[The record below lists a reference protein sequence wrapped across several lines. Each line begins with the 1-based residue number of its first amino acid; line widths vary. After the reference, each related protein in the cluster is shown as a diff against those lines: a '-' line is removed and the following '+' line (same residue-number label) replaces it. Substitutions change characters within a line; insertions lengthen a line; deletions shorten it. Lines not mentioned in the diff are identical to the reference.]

1 MEASGPSAPIDT
13 SAAAPIGTAPSV
25 GTPLVGVPPI
35 GPRAVG
41 TRPADTQPVGTQP
54 GRTRPGDTYPVD
66 GLLIDTPVVVGS
78 VTVRN
83 RVVFA
88 AHLTNFAVDGLPTD
102 RHAEY
107 YAARAAGGAGLVIT
121 EEHTV
126 HPGDRPYEKLIRG
139 FDPAV
144 LPGYRRL
151 TEAVHAH
158 GVPVLAQLNHNGGQS
173 FGGYTRRPVWAPS
186 AVPDRLFREVP
197 VALTVA
203 QIVEL
208 TSGYAEVAGRCAA
221 GGFDGVELQC
231 SQSSIVRQFLD
242 PATNRRT
249 DGYGGSP
256 AARRR
261 FLLELVAS
269 VRAAIGPDRVL
280 GIRLGCDDLPG
291 SGDDLPLDAEVVEVA
306 RAVAGT
312 GQLDYVNTAVG
323 VAGSTQYRITP
334 PMGVPAGYALAL
346 PRAIRAALRA
356 ELGPA
361 APPVLGVGRF
371 TMAEQVRG
379 ALAGGACD
387 LVGVVRGQIADPGFA
402 GRAARGVPVRTCL
415 GCNQECVGRVGR
427 NRWLGCV
434 RNPAAGR
441 ESVTGSGP
449 APGGDP
455 VAGEP
460 VSARESITLRPDGA
474 SRGRRVLVVGGG
486 PAGLRAAATAAA
498 LGHRVTLC
506 ERAEVTGGQVRL
518 ASAAPGRAEF
528 GQVVAELLTE
538 CAQLGAVLRT
548 GVAVD
553 AAFVRRFDPDVLVL
567 ATGSRPAPPEWAVPG
582 VVDVREVLSGAV
594 TPAGPVLVYDE
605 LGYQPAAS
613 AAELLAAR
621 GNPVELVT
629 PALVVAQDLGLTLD
643 RERFRHRAHELGI
656 RQATDRVVVGVRR
669 IGTDGE
675 PGGGG
680 VGAGGGLRLVV
691 ELLHHPTGVREER
704 ECASVVCAV
713 AAEPADEL
721 WHELGHGLGDELAR
735 AGRVVHRVG
744 DCLAPRRLDA
754 AIIEGDRAGRAVGE
768 AR

>member
-1 MEASGPSAPIDT
+1 VEVTGPLAPIET
-13 SAAAPIGTAPSV
+13 SAA
-25 GTPLVGVPPI
+25 
-35 GPRAVG
+35 
-41 TRPADTQPVGTQP
+41 
-54 GRTRPGDTYPVD
+54 
-66 GLLIDTPVVVGS
+66 IDTPVAVGS

-151 TEAVHAH
+151 TDAVHAH
-158 GVPVLAQLNHNGGQS
+158 GVPVFAQLNHNGGQS

-203 QIVEL
+203 QIAEL
-208 TSGYAEVAGRCAA
+208 TSGYAEVAARCVA
-221 GGFDGVELQC
+221 GGFDGVEVQC

-291 SGDDLPLDAEVVEVA
+291 NGDGLPVGAEVVEVA

-356 ELGPA
+356 DLGPA

-371 TMAEQVRG
+371 TTAEQVRE
-379 ALAGGACD
+379 ALGGGACD
-387 LVGVVRGQIADPGFA
+387 LVGVVRGQIADPEFA
-402 GRAARGVPVRTCL
+402 GRAARGEPARTCL

-441 ESVTGSGP
+441 EAMTVPGPATGGESVAHASVGGGP
-449 APGGDP
+449 APGR
-455 VAGEP
+455 EP
-460 VSARESITLRPDGA
+460 ITLRLGGA
-474 SRGRRVLVVGGG
+474 NSGRRVLVVGGG

-506 ERAEVTGGQVRL
+506 ERAQATGGQVRL
-518 ASAAPGRAEF
+518 AASAPGRAEF
-528 GQVVAELLTE
+528 GQVVEELLTE
-538 CAQLGAVLRT
+538 CAQLGVAVRT

-605 LGYQPAAS
+605 LRYQPAAS
-613 AAELLAAR
+613 VAELLAAR

-643 RERFRHRAHELGI
+643 RERFRRRAHELGI
-656 RQATDRVVVGVRR
+656 RQSTDRVVLGVRR
-669 IGTDGE
+669 IGA
-675 PGGGG
+675 
-680 VGAGGGLRLVV
+680 AGGGWLVV
-691 ELLHHPTGVREER
+691 GLLHHPTGVREER

-721 WHELGHGLGDELAR
+721 WRGLGDELAR
-735 AGRVVHRVG
+735 AGRAVHRVG

>member
-1 MEASGPSAPIDT
+1 VEV
-13 SAAAPIGTAPSV
+13 AAAGALIDAP
-25 GTPLVGVPPI
+25 L
-35 GPRAVG
+35 AVG
-41 TRPADTQPVGTQP
+41 P
-54 GRTRPGDTYPVD
+54 
-66 GLLIDTPVVVGS
+66 L
-78 VTVRN
+78 TVRN

-88 AHLTNFAVDGLPTD
+88 AHLTNFAVDGLPTE

-151 TEAVHAH
+151 TDAVHAR

-197 VALTVA
+197 VALTAA
-203 QIVEL
+203 QIAEL
-208 TSGYAEVAGRCAA
+208 TSSYADVAARCIV

-256 AARRR
+256 AGRRR

-269 VRAAIGPDRVL
+269 VRAAIGPDQVL
-280 GIRLGCDDLPG
+280 GVRLGCDDLPVDG
-291 SGDDLPLDAEVVEVA
+291 GPPVDAEVVEVA

-356 ELGPA
+356 DLGVA

-371 TMAEQVRG
+371 TAPEQVRE

-387 LVGVVRGQIADPGFA
+387 LAGVVRGQIADPEFA
-402 GRAARGVPVRTCL
+402 GRAVRGEPVRTCL

-441 ESVTGSGP
+441 EPAPAGHGSVTALGTRPP
-449 APGGDP
+449 ADLPLGGR
-455 VAGEP
+455 A
-460 VSARESITLRPDGA
+460 A
-474 SRGRRVLVVGGG
+474 GRRVLVVGAG

-506 ERAEVTGGQVRL
+506 ERAELTGGQVRL
-518 ASAAPGRAEF
+518 AARAPGRAEF
-528 GQVVAELLTE
+528 GQVVDELLAECAEL
-538 CAQLGAVLRT
+538 GVAVRT

-553 AAFVRRFDPDVLVL
+553 TAFLRAFDADVLVL
-567 ATGSRPAPPEWAVPG
+567 ATGSRPVPPEWAVPG
-582 VVDVREVLSGAV
+582 VCDVRDVLSGAV
-594 TPAGPVLVYDE
+594 EPVGPVLVYDE
-605 LGYQPAAS
+605 LGHQPAAS
-613 AAELLAAR
+613 VAELLAAR
-621 GNPVELVT
+621 GCPVELVT
-629 PALVVAQDLGLTLD
+629 PAMVVAQDLGLTLD
-643 RERFRHRAHELGI
+643 RERFRRRAYELGI
-656 RQATDRVVVGVRR
+656 RQSTDRVVLGATR
-669 IGTDGE
+669 IG
-675 PGGGG
+675 
-680 VGAGGGLRLVV
+680 GAGGADRLLVDV
-691 ELLHHPTGVREER
+691 LHHPTGAREVR
-704 ECASVVCAV
+704 ECAAVVCAV
-713 AAEPADEL
+713 PAEPADEL
-721 WHELGHGLGDELAR
+721 WRGLCDEQRGDALGHG
-735 AGRVVHRVG
+735 GRGPVVYRVG
-744 DCLAPRRLDA
+744 DCAAPRRLDA

>member
-1 MEASGPSAPIDT
+1 MEV
-13 SAAAPIGTAPSV
+13 AAAGS
-25 GTPLVGVPPI
+25 
-35 GPRAVG
+35 
-41 TRPADTQPVGTQP
+41 
-54 GRTRPGDTYPVD
+54 
-66 GLLIDTPVVVGS
+66 LIDAPVALGS
-78 VTVRN
+78 LTLRN

-88 AHLTNFAVDGLPTD
+88 AHLTNFAVDGLPTE

-151 TEAVHAH
+151 TDAVHAR

-197 VALTVA
+197 VALTAA
-203 QIVEL
+203 QIAEL
-208 TSGYAEVAGRCAA
+208 TSAYADVAARCVA

-256 AARRR
+256 AGRRR

-280 GIRLGCDDLPG
+280 GVRLGCADLPVG
-291 SGDDLPLDAEVVEVA
+291 GDLPVGAEVVEVA
-306 RAVAGT
+306 RAVADT

-346 PRAIRAALRA
+346 PKAIRAALLA
-356 ELGPA
+356 DLGPA

-371 TMAEQVRG
+371 TTPEQVRE
-379 ALAGGACD
+379 ALGGGACD
-387 LVGVVRGQIADPGFA
+387 LVGVVRGQIADPEFA
-402 GRAARGVPVRTCL
+402 GRAVRGEPVRTCL

-441 ESVTGSGP
+441 EPASGGNP
-449 APGGDP
+449 A
-455 VAGEP
+455 AAREP
-460 VSARESITLRPDGA
+460 VTALGTRPPVDLTVVGRVA
-474 SRGRRVLVVGGG
+474 GRRVLVVGGG

-498 LGHRVTLC
+498 RGHRVTLC

-518 ASAAPGRAEF
+518 AASAPGRAEF
-528 GQVVAELLTE
+528 GQVVDELLAE
-538 CAQLGAVLRT
+538 CGQLGVAVRT
-548 GVAVD
+548 GVVVD
-553 AAFVRRFDPDVLVL
+553 AGFVRRFDPDVLVL

-582 VVDVREVLSGAV
+582 VYDVRDVLSGAV
-594 TPAGPVLVYDE
+594 EPVGPVLVYDE
-605 LGYQPAAS
+605 LGHQPAAS
-613 AAELLAAR
+613 VAELLAVR
-621 GNPVELVT
+621 GCPVELVT
-629 PALVVAQDLGLTLD
+629 PAMVVAQDLGLTLD
-643 RERFRHRAHELGI
+643 RERFRRRAHELGI
-656 RQATDRVVVGVRR
+656 RQSTDRVVLGATR
-669 IGTDGE
+669 IGGT
-675 PGGGG
+675 GGGSR
-680 VGAGGGLRLVV
+680 AGGGSWAGGGERLVV
-691 ELLHHPTGVREER
+691 DVLHHPTGVREWR
-704 ECASVVCAV
+704 ECAAVVCAV

-721 WHELGHGLGDELAR
+721 WRGPRDELGR
-735 AGRVVHRVG
+735 AGREVYRVG

-754 AIIEGDRAGRAVGE
+754 AIIEGDRVGRAVGE